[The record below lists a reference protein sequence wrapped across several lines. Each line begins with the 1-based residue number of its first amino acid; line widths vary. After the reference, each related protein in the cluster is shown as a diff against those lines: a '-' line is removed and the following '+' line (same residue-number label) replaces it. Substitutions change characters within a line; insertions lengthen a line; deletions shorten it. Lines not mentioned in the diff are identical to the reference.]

1 MDPILTEVIRGAL
14 AAVAEEI
21 GTAVVRAAYSTSI
34 KESGDVSGAIFDRRG
49 RLVAQSATTMVSH
62 VASLRACIASV
73 LELYDPADDE
83 PLGAAIVN
91 AAKGGTYE
99 LRAWAATVDT
109 REPAVSRRLVTAIA
123 DALRRSGGRR
133 VVASVGDADP
143 ERLASLLDAG
153 FRVLSVERDAPLASG
168 GRPGDP
174 SRDLVWMDQD
184 L

>member
-1 MDPILTEVIRGAL
+1 MASTSPQFLLREAPGGAGRDGAL
-14 AAVAEEI
+14 DLLADAGWPRSLLTGWASS
-21 GTAVVRAAYSTSI
+21 GT
-34 KESGDVSGAIFDRRG
+34 
-49 RLVAQSATTMVSH
+49 
-62 VASLRACIASV
+62 V